1 MFTEVVFYQGEHLLL
16 AHQMERELR
25 FAIFLPVD
33 TVPDVVIP
41 MDLTQARHLLLKNPS
56 GLEGGLT
63 WNLFNTYVFHEGKNY
78 TGLGVSRFSLD
89 DLMGYDELVN
99 YTIIDF
105 LYDNQGMLPW
115 RSRFPRTAREKVDF
129 SARYRAQ
136 VQAQLAAS
144 LYVPFFKGSFEG
156 CTLHLVERGKLDFN
170 GVINHSF
177 DGEAQPVGENGRLFK
192 DHFFRAD
199 LTQNGEYVDLQL
211 AWNKDGSPCRE
222 VATFTLESDAGYLP
236 KTKVTTDSEGK
247 ARFKVMPLGL
257 DTGDLIKVKV
267 NCTHYSNI
275 GSIEI
280 VVP

>member
-1 MFTEVVFYQGEHLLL
+1 MFTEVVFYQGDTLLL
-16 AHQMERELR
+16 AHQKERELR
-25 FAIFLPVD
+25 FAVFLPD
-33 TVPDVVIP
+33 YGFQEGTDQINI
-41 MDLTQARHLLLKNPS
+41 DQARQLILEDPTHLV
-56 GLEGGLT
+56 GGLV
-63 WNLFNTYVFHEGKNY
+63 WNLYNVHVKHEGKNY
-78 TGLGVSRFSLD
+78 LGLGVSRFSLD

-136 VQAQLAAS
+136 AQAQLAAS

-170 GVINHSF
+170 GVVSHSF

-192 DHFFRAD
+192 DYFFRAD

-267 NCTHYSNI
+267 NCIHYSNI